1 MGYFQNLSTIIDAIS
16 SVATVAAVIVAFLAN
31 RKSNEQLQKTIEMH
45 EQSKN
50 ISLFEKR
57 VTLFDAMLNRE
68 AVPTLSVI
76 EIEILFNDEIA
87 TLLTKKLKLIKEE
100 KRTEYDVREYISILS
115 ESGMI
120 EGNTQSIKQLFVE
133 QELKAEEYEDYKE
146 QYLQFCQKY
155 QLSKGGRVYN
165 FNLLSEEIGRI
176 NVEIEKIDENIKTAG
191 KEFIKQSIQKL
202 NNTRP
207 TR

>member
-202 NNTRP
+202 N
-207 TR
+207 

>member
-1 MGYFQNLSTIIDAIS
+1 MVFEMGYFQNLSTIIDAIS

-87 TLLTKKLKLIKEE
+87 TLLTKKLKLLKEE

-155 QLSKGGRVYN
+155 ELSKGGRVYN

-176 NVEIEKIDENIKTAG
+176 NVEIKKIDENIKIAG
-191 KEFIKQSIQKL
+191 KEFIKQSIQEL
-202 NNTRP
+202 N
-207 TR
+207 

>member
-1 MGYFQNLSTIIDAIS
+1 MVFEMGYFQNLSTIIDAIS

-87 TLLTKKLKLIKEE
+87 TLLTKKLKLLKEE

-155 QLSKGGRVYN
+155 ELSKGGPSLQFQFV
-165 FNLLSEEIGRI
+165 
-176 NVEIEKIDENIKTAG
+176 K
-191 KEFIKQSIQKL
+191 
-202 NNTRP
+202 
-207 TR
+207 

>member
-133 QELKAEEYEDYKE
+133 QELKA
-146 QYLQFCQKY
+146 
-155 QLSKGGRVYN
+155 
-165 FNLLSEEIGRI
+165 
-176 NVEIEKIDENIKTAG
+176 
-191 KEFIKQSIQKL
+191 
-202 NNTRP
+202 
-207 TR
+207 

>member
-87 TLLTKKLKLIKEE
+87 TLLTKKLKLLKEE

-155 QLSKGGRVYN
+155 ELSKGGRVYN

-176 NVEIEKIDENIKTAG
+176 NVEIKKIDENIKIAG
-191 KEFIKQSIQKL
+191 KEFIKQSIQEL
-202 NNTRP
+202 N
-207 TR
+207 

>member
-87 TLLTKKLKLIKEE
+87 TLLTKNSSFLKRKKE
-100 KRTEYDVREYISILS
+100 RSTMCASIFRFY
-115 ESGMI
+115 
-120 EGNTQSIKQLFVE
+120 Q
-133 QELKAEEYEDYKE
+133 KA
-146 QYLQFCQKY
+146 
-155 QLSKGGRVYN
+155 
-165 FNLLSEEIGRI
+165 
-176 NVEIEKIDENIKTAG
+176 A
-191 KEFIKQSIQKL
+191 
-202 NNTRP
+202 
-207 TR
+207 

>member
-155 QLSKGGRVYN
+155 ELSKGGRVYN

-202 NNTRP
+202 N
-207 TR
+207 

>member
-155 QLSKGGRVYN
+155 QLSKGGQVYN

-202 NNTRP
+202 N
-207 TR
+207 

>member
-87 TLLTKKLKLIKEE
+87 TLLTKKLKLLKEE

-155 QLSKGGRVYN
+155 ELSKGGRVYN

-202 NNTRP
+202 N
-207 TR
+207 

>member
-1 MGYFQNLSTIIDAIS
+1 MCWMDYISLCIDTLSA
-16 SVATVAAVIVAFLAN
+16 VATTAAVIVALLAN
-31 RKSNEQLQKTIEMH
+31 KKSNEQLKKAIQMH

-57 VTLFDAMLNRE
+57 LSLLDTMLN
-68 AVPTLSVI
+68 AGTAPILSLDEV
-76 EIEILFNDEIA
+76 EILFNNKIKTYFKDKIEH
-87 TLLTKKLKLIKEE
+87 LQKKETVE
-100 KRTEYDVREYISILS
+100 FDMREYISILS

-120 EGNTQSIKQLFVE
+120 EGNAQSIKQLFVE

-155 QLSKGGRVYN
+155 ELSKGGRVYN

-202 NNTRP
+202 N
-207 TR
+207 

>member
-16 SVATVAAVIVAFLAN
+16 SVATVAAVIVALLAN

-45 EQSKN
+45 VQSKN

-202 NNTRP
+202 N
-207 TR
+207 